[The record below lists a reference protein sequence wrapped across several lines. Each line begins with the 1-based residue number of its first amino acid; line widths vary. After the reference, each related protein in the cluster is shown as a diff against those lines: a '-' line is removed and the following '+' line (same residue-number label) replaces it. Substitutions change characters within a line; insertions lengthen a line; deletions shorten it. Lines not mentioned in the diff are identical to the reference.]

1 MVLALNV
8 YVMRWSEQMRITLL
22 SSDEK
27 HPIRP
32 RLEKWVEKHA
42 NEHEIDLVT
51 RAAELTGGDILFLI
65 SCSEIVGAQMRS
77 RYKHSF
83 VLHGSDLPEGRGW
96 SPVVW
101 QVLEGRT
108 TITVSLLEAA
118 DQVDSGDIWA
128 KATFVLA
135 GNELA
140 DEINDKLFGTELSLM
155 DYAISNIGLIKP
167 YAQDVARASYYRK
180 RNPEDSCINPELTF
194 AEQFDLMRV
203 ADPERFPCYFDYR
216 GQRYILRLE
225 KAEKKGGKS

>member
-1 MVLALNV
+1 
-8 YVMRWSEQMRITLL
+8 MRISLL

-32 RLEKWVEKHA
+32 RLEQWVERHA
-42 NEHEIDLVT
+42 ADHDIELVT
-51 RAAELTGGDILFLI
+51 RASELSGGDILFLV
-65 SCSEIVGAQMRS
+65 SCSEIVDAEMRS
-77 RYKHSF
+77 RYKHSL

-108 TITVSLLEAA
+108 TIAVTLLEAA

-128 KATFVLA
+128 KATFDLA

-140 DEINDKLFGTELSLM
+140 SEINEKLFDTELGLM
-155 DYAISNIGLIKP
+155 DYAVNNIAFIKP
-167 YAQDVARASYYRK
+167 YAQDATRASYYRK
-180 RNPEDSCINPELTF
+180 RSPENSRLNPELTI
-194 AEQFDLMRV
+194 AEQFDLMRI

-216 GQRYILRLE
+216 GFRYVLRLE
-225 KAEKKGGKS
+225 KAAHKGNKS